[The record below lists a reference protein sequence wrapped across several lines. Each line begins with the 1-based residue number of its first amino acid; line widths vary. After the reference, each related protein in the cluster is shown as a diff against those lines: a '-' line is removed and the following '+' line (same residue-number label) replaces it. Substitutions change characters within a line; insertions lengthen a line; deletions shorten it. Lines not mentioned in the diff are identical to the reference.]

1 MFKFNSEHILTGY
14 IKQLLASFNLPKY
27 RVYTRKNA
35 EYFKNHKE
43 EHFIVESKLPEKD
56 STNFPEHL
64 RIVPYIRNGEIQICT
79 DSKKGT

>member
-35 EYFKNHKE
+35 EYFKNYKE
-43 EHFIVESKLPEKD
+43 EHFIVESKLP
-56 STNFPEHL
+56 
-64 RIVPYIRNGEIQICT
+64 
-79 DSKKGT
+79 